1 MNIFITN
8 NSGRRGIIY
17 IKIIRSII
25 YLLYI
30 PVSVTNRGGS
40 YMNSRGGG
48 GGEENQELR
57 MKSKEYKPLDD
68 SWTWL
73 GLRQLVNLIKLASI
87 SHLPKQIYRQIDYD
101 KVLDS
106 EIDIGIGQQRFFCF
120 VYFKSNKSCQKT
132 KNICRIQLLIKI

>member
-1 MNIFITN
+1 
-8 NSGRRGIIY
+8 
-17 IKIIRSII
+17 
-25 YLLYI
+25 
-30 PVSVTNRGGS
+30 VSVTNRGGS

-87 SHLPKQIYRQIDYD
+87 SHLPK
-101 KVLDS
+101 
-106 EIDIGIGQQRFFCF
+106 
-120 VYFKSNKSCQKT
+120 
-132 KNICRIQLLIKI
+132 